1 VAGKPFGVRQNR
13 LDGLEGGSRRL
24 EGLLGNG
31 PAGRL
36 SCGLESRLS
45 CGLEVRLGCGL
56 LVASDLNVNA
66 TVAAAFGPRS
76 ANDAGPTAVDFD
88 SFGFGLNGLN
98 GLSDLDGGGGRNNE
112 TFSGRFESGRRGGA
126 VFDLPQF
133 AGVVVV
139 AVLALNLAGGV
150 PERKKIEI
158 AKKNIFLQ
166 KP

>member
-1 VAGKPFGVRQNR
+1 MAGKPFGVRQNG
-13 LDGLEGGSRRL
+13 LDGLEGGSGRL

-31 PAGRL
+31 TAGRL
-36 SCGLESRLS
+36 SSGLESRLSSGLESRLS
-45 CGLEVRLGCGL
+45 CGLECRLGCGL

-66 TVAAAFGPRS
+66 TVAVAFGPRS
-76 ANDAGPTAVDFD
+76 ANDAGTTAVDFD
-88 SFGFGLNGLN
+88 GFGFGLNCLN

-139 AVLALNLAGGV
+139 AVLALHLAGGV
-150 PERKKIEI
+150 PGRKNK
-158 AKKNIFLQ
+158 L
-166 KP
+166 